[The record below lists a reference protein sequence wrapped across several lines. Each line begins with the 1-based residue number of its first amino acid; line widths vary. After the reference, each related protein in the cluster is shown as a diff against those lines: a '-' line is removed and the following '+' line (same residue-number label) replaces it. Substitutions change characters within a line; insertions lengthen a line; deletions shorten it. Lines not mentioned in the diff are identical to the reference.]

1 MEPLRAY
8 AIGKIAEIYSLP
20 PASAKVKNT
29 EISIQNW
36 VYAHTANPEEN
47 ASWENP
53 QYRWRYK
60 QRVMSILFNLRKNP
74 ALVEAFTQTKTV
86 NPADIGEMAP
96 EHLWPQGPH
105 AMAIKDNREKEL
117 QRQLVA
123 AKYDEA
129 YEGILTCPKC
139 KGKKTSYYQMQT
151 RSADEPAT
159 NFCSCAC
166 GHRWRFC

>member
-1 MEPLRAY
+1 MEPLRVFAL
-8 AIGKIAEIYSLP
+8 GKIAEVYDLP
-20 PASAKVKNT
+20 PTSAKVKNT

-36 VYAHTANPEEN
+36 VYAHTANAEEN

-74 ALVEAFTQTKTV
+74 ALVEAVVKTKTV
-86 NPADIGEMAP
+86 NPADIGGMAP
-96 EHLWPQGPH
+96 EHLWPDGPH
-105 AMAIKDNREKEL
+105 AKAIKDNREKEL

-123 AKYDEA
+123 AKYDEG